1 MQFTVTT
8 RDAVAHAVE
17 GRPGISLMQNIR
29 NAGIEELQAICG
41 GALSCATC
49 HVYVDGV
56 PAGAELPAKSRDE
69 EDLLDSSDCLEPHS
83 RLSCQLTFDPS
94 LAGLKVTVAPED

>member
-8 RDAVAHAVE
+8 RDEVAHTVE
-17 GRPGISLMQNIR
+17 GRPGMSLMQNIR
-29 NAGIEELQAICG
+29 NAGIQELEAICG

-49 HVYVDGV
+49 HVYVESI

-69 EDLLDSSDCLEPHS
+69 EDLLDASDCLQSDS
-83 RLSCQLTFDPS
+83 RLSCQLVFDS
-94 LAGLKVTVAPED
+94 ALDGMCVTVAPED

>member
-8 RDAVAHAVE
+8 RDEVAHTVE
-17 GRPGISLMQNIR
+17 GRPGMSLMQNIR
-29 NAGIEELQAICG
+29 NAGIEELEAICG

-49 HVYVDGV
+49 HVYVESV

-69 EDLLDSSDCLEPHS
+69 EDLLDASDCLESHS
-83 RLSCQLTFDPS
+83 RLSCQLVFDTA
-94 LAGLKVTVAPED
+94 LDGMRVTVAPED